1 MNKNSFNNII
11 LLISLI
17 ISGSVFSADNK
28 LPNQLSDF
36 EKDSLT
42 VGYTLSPPFLNEENG
57 QLNGPAYWLWQE
69 VFEDQDL
76 VFNYKKLSHEDLLSA
91 LKNGQ
96 VDISM
101 SPLTVNA
108 DRLAHFDFTVPFQTV
123 QSGMMVEQLSAFEK
137 AMAFLSSFFSIN
149 FFKALGGLAVVI
161 LIFGLLEWLFER
173 KTNEEEFDKGIKGLW
188 QGFWWSAVTMT
199 TVGYGDKS
207 PRTTGG
213 RVIALIWMFTAI
225 IIISGFT
232 ASIAS
237 SLTVNQIDSGGEEM
251 KDFKEKKL
259 ATIHASA
266 TEKWLEDHFFTNRL
280 AVESPSE
287 FKDVLLNQKVDA
299 IAYDRPVLQSII
311 KKDSLD
317 RFKLLP
323 IQYNAQ
329 YYALGLNRN
338 LADDFKRELSLSLLK
353 VTQTKD
359 WDVVLSEY
367 GINQ

>member
-1 MNKNSFNNII
+1 MRSLQLCAF
-11 LLISLI
+11 LLLFQFITAS
-17 ISGSVFSADNK
+17 SFSADINANETTLDIK
-28 LPNQLSDF
+28 
-36 EKDSLT
+36 KDTLN
-42 VGYTLSPPFLNEENG
+42 VGYTLSPPFLNKEKG
-57 QLNGPAYWLWQE
+57 KLNGPSYWLWQE
-69 VFEDQDL
+69 IFEDQDIA
-76 VFNYKKLSHEDLLSA
+76 FKYRKMSHEELLSA
-91 LKNGQ
+91 LKSGE

-101 SPLTVNA
+101 SPLTINA
-108 DRLAHFDFTVPFQTV
+108 NRYSNFDFTVPFHTV
-123 QSGMMVEQLSAFEK
+123 QAGMMVEQQSAFEK
-137 AMAFLSSFFSIN
+137 AMAFLGSFFSIN
-149 FFKALGGLAVVI
+149 FFKALGGLSIVI

-173 KTNEEEFDKGIKGLW
+173 KSNEEEFDKGIKGLW

-213 RVIALIWMFTAI
+213 RVVALIWMFTAI

-237 SLTVNQIDSGGEEM
+237 SLTMNQIDTGGNEM

-259 ATIHASA
+259 ATIQASA

-280 AVESPSE
+280 AVESSSDFE
-287 FKDVLLNQKVDA
+287 DVLLDQKVDA

-323 IQYNAQ
+323 IQYNSQ
-329 YYALGLNRN
+329 YYALGLNRKLPDN
-338 LADDFKRELSLSLLK
+338 FKRELSLSLLK

-359 WDVVLSEY
+359 WEVVLSEY